1 MSIYLEMGLGEGGG
15 TLNGSGVEGGM
26 RKVEM
31 RYGMYSEVLQSGV
44 ALKAVGR
51 RESVRS
57 D

>member
-1 MSIYLEMGLGEGGG
+1 
-15 TLNGSGVEGGM
+15 M